1 MEEAL
6 VFVFCGGK
14 NVIKFLIR
22 IVIIFICMT
31 PALFMARI
39 GMAQGWLFT
48 LDWSVQK
55 VITLCLAGA
64 GVFACERIGNWLD
77 L

>member
-1 MEEAL
+1 M
-6 VFVFCGGK
+6 
-14 NVIKFLIR
+14 IKFLIR

-39 GMAQGWLFT
+39 GMAQGWLF
-48 LDWSVQK
+48 DGWSVNLA
-55 VITLCLAGA
+55 ITFGLAGVA
-64 GVFACERIGNWLD
+64 VFVIDKIIDWLD